1 MKVLAGDIG
10 GTKTLLQIADV
21 TEDHYQILY
30 EQRFESQRY
39 DDFLSMAQTFL
50 ASAPHTAVTAI
61 EDACVAVAGPVE
73 SAKTGQHAKV
83 TNLPWDIEARS
94 LAAVLRLPRL
104 LLINDFQAIG
114 YAIDALGSDDFVVL
128 QSGQCQ
134 PRAPRIII
142 GAGTGLGV
150 AQMIWQAGR
159 YHVISSEGGHA
170 DFAPADEVQMAL
182 LRYMQRSFSPCREAQ
197 VSPEARC
204 RERPHVSYDRIL
216 SGPGLAHI
224 YRFLLEAASS
234 VAPMQSPLLQPEV
247 AFGLPPPAPCMD
259 AQVPPDAATISAMA
273 STDPVA
279 RQAVEMFVAIYGA
292 QAGNLALFN
301 LAHGG
306 VYIAGG
312 IAPKILPYLQAGDFM
327 RSFSSKGRMEALMAA
342 MPVSVIT
349 HAKVGVM
356 GAARA
361 AAGM

>member
-1 MKVLAGDIG
+1 MKVFAGDIG
-10 GTKTLLQIADV
+10 GTKTLLHIADV
-21 TEDHYQILY
+21 TDDHYQIIY
-30 EQRFESQRY
+30 EQRFESQGY
-39 DDFLSMAQTFL
+39 DDFLSLAQNFL
-50 ASAPHTAVTAI
+50 ASAPRNAVAAI

-73 SAKTGQHAKV
+73 STKAGQHAQV
-83 TNLPWDIEARS
+83 TNLPWHIEARA
-94 LAAVLRLPRL
+94 LAATLRLPRL

-114 YAIDALGSDDFVVL
+114 HAVDALGNEDFVVL
-128 QSGQCQ
+128 QAGQCQ

-159 YHVISSEGGHA
+159 YHIIPSEGGHA
-170 DFAPADEVQMAL
+170 DFAPADETQMGL
-182 LRYMQRSFSPCREAQ
+182 LRYMQNSFPPCREAQ

-216 SGPGLAHI
+216 CGAGLIQIYKFLQARPALVHSCTAHDT
-224 YRFLLEAASS
+224 AA
-234 VAPMQSPLLQPEV
+234 A
-247 AFGLPPPAPCMD
+247 
-259 AQVPPDAATISAMA
+259 ISAAA

-279 RQAVEMFVAIYGA
+279 RAALDLFISIYGA

-301 LAHGG
+301 LAYGG
-306 VYIAGG
+306 VYVAGG
-312 IAPKILPYLQAGDFM
+312 MAPKILPYIEAGGFIQA
-327 RSFSSKGRMEALMAA
+327 FSNKGRMTALMAA